1 MKTSHSVT
9 IALAAFAVLS
19 AATPGQ
25 AEQATPT
32 CVYASRS
39 YSDGAFLCV
48 QKSIALIC
56 RSDGG
61 RFTWTTVADK
71 DLADRCTAPVPH
83 VRPRHVRVRTA
94 AYRVHH
100 RDPSISAAKCFDFN
114 GKRYC
119 E

>member
-1 MKTSHSVT
+1 MKISHSLT
-9 IALAAFAVLS
+9 IALAAFAALS
-19 AATPGQ
+19 AAAPGQ
-25 AEQATPT
+25 AEPATPT

-61 RFTWTTVADK
+61 RFSWTTVADK
-71 DLADRCTAPVPH
+71 DLADRCTAAAPH
-83 VRPRHVRVRTA
+83 VRPHHVRVRTA

-100 RDPSISAAKCFDFN
+100 RDPSISAAKCFDFG

>member
-1 MKTSHSVT
+1 MRMSRSLTV
-9 IALAAFAVLS
+9 ALAAFAML
-19 AATPGQ
+19 ATTTPGRT
-25 AEQATPT
+25 EPVTPT
-32 CVYASRS
+32 CVYASKT

-61 RFTWTTVADK
+61 RFTWATVTDK
-71 DLADRCTAPVPH
+71 DLADRCTTPEPYVHPLRA
-83 VRPRHVRVRTA
+83 RVRA
-94 AYRVHH
+94 AYRIRH
-100 RDPSISAAKCFDFN
+100 RDPVISAAKCFEFN